1 MVYLLL
7 LLLGLIVLVQSYLMF
22 SLLRNQRDLQAKV
35 ARLLRSQQRRPESI
49 RRKTQT
55 ERGRA
60 R

>member
-22 SLLRNQRDLQAKV
+22 SLLKNQRDLQAKV
-35 ARLLRSQQRRPESI
+35 AYLLRKQRRPESI